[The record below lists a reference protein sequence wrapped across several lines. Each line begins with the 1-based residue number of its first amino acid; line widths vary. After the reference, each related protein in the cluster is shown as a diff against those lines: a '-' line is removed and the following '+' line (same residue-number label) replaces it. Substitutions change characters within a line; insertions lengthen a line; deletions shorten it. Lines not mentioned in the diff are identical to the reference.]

1 MTARRASRL
10 PLVAA
15 ALVWAAFAT
24 GGCAQAPADAGPVV
38 LAPALVA
45 APHELP
51 AVTLASQA
59 VAWHG
64 CADLLAALRADRVPE
79 EAVELPEFNAY
90 AGCQAAALVARGR
103 RADDLDTSEAGARLY
118 HRLDLATVPS
128 SLAQAR
134 PADHYHLDDFKS
146 ARVSL
151 GPSSVTMRDHGFFY
165 EMRVLAVG
173 DFRRAGH
180 GEFLVRFVERS
191 ETGGSYDRMAI
202 LVVDPAPG
210 GGLVATDALDVL
222 RGDASR

>member
-1 MTARRASRL
+1 MAASAWTAL
-10 PLVAA
+10 AA
-15 ALVWAAFAT
+15 
-24 GGCAQAPADAGPVV
+24 GGCAQAPAGAGPVV

-45 APHELP
+45 APQGLP
-51 AVTLASQA
+51 AVTLASRG

-103 RADDLDTSEAGARLY
+103 RADDLDASDAGARLY

-146 ARVSL
+146 AQVAL
-151 GPSSVTMRDHGFFY
+151 GPSSVTLRDHGFFY

-173 DFRRAGH
+173 DFRHAGH

-191 ETGGSYDRMAI
+191 ETGGSYDRTAV

-222 RGDASR
+222 RGDAGR